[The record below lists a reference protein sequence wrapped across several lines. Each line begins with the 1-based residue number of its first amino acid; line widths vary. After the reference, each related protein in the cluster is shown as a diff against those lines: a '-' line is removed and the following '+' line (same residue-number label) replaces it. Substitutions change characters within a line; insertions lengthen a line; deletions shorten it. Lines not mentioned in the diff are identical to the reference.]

1 MDKLTSTNKIGMLAT
16 NPEQLFGNDPLN
28 EANRYVN
35 DLGDEPFAYTDEEGS
50 CITMSS
56 SSYLR
61 AQGVPKKTLDMIVDV
76 N

>member
-35 DLGDEPFAYTDEEGS
+35 DLGDEPFAYDEEGS
-50 CITMSS
+50 SITLSS

-61 AQGVPKKTLDMIVDV
+61 AQGVPKRTLDIILDV